1 MKLLMMKLPM
11 MKLIPFYYKNES
23 LEFLFMIVCIITSVS
38 AISQLSVV
46 VPRATG
52 SYHIERAVLTPSDSD
67 TVSHSSPINSL
78 VTLLSLR
85 CGEIVS
91 ERKIE
96 MSNDET
102 GPVETLSLFWYLFV
116 SVVEYH
122 YEQLKLL
129 PHMGCILDHK
139 DSICVNRPPLPSFQY
154 TLLHQKLTMLNCC
167 IEERANNSRYITDD
181 ESLGYEECSSD
192 SEVTYFSDSEDES
205 EVIET
210 DQVSSVEREETD
222 SNEKEEDYV
231 KPEGR
236 GILNWSGW
244 FLAGTDIP
252 CFIPI
257 TKDKNILTVIIS
269 WILHL

>member
-11 MKLIPFYYKNES
+11 MKLIPFYYQNES

-129 PHMGCILDHK
+129 PIWDAYL
-139 DSICVNRPPLPSFQY
+139 
-154 TLLHQKLTMLNCC
+154 
-167 IEERANNSRYITDD
+167 
-181 ESLGYEECSSD
+181 
-192 SEVTYFSDSEDES
+192 
-205 EVIET
+205 
-210 DQVSSVEREETD
+210 
-222 SNEKEEDYV
+222 
-231 KPEGR
+231 
-236 GILNWSGW
+236 
-244 FLAGTDIP
+244 
-252 CFIPI
+252 I
-257 TKDKNILTVIIS
+257 TKIAFV
-269 WILHL
+269 

>member
-1 MKLLMMKLPM
+1 M
-11 MKLIPFYYKNES
+11 
-23 LEFLFMIVCIITSVS
+23 
-38 AISQLSVV
+38 
-46 VPRATG
+46 PRATG

-139 DSICVNRPPLPSFQY
+139 DSF
-154 TLLHQKLTMLNCC
+154 
-167 IEERANNSRYITDD
+167 A
-181 ESLGYEECSSD
+181 
-192 SEVTYFSDSEDES
+192 
-205 EVIET
+205 
-210 DQVSSVEREETD
+210 
-222 SNEKEEDYV
+222 
-231 KPEGR
+231 
-236 GILNWSGW
+236 
-244 FLAGTDIP
+244 
-252 CFIPI
+252 
-257 TKDKNILTVIIS
+257 
-269 WILHL
+269 